1 MTIFPRLYAGRSVVP
16 LGDAEAAVEAVV
28 RSQSNAHP
36 ESGRHGR
43 SDFRR
48 WQIRAGARGGR
59 PSFEGIMPSISLH
72 TANAHRGF
80 GRGNVIVRRFSQ
92 RLLDERD

>member
-28 RSQSNAHP
+28 RSRSNANP
-36 ESGRHGR
+36 ESGCYGR

-59 PSFEGIMPSISLH
+59 RSFEGIMPSISPH

-80 GRGNVIVRRFSQ
+80 ERGNVIMRRFAQ
-92 RLLDERD
+92 KLLDERD